1 MITLKGLSMPKFY
14 LSTSAVLL
22 ACAVTA
28 ACSHAPAT
36 IPDITSSARGA
47 DTCRAAEVGV
57 QVLGSGGPIAEG
69 SRAGT
74 SYAVWIDGRAQL
86 LVDAGPGSFI
96 RFGEAGLKVADL
108 KAIAL
113 SHFHA
118 DHSAGLAGILNS
130 GSFEASADP
139 LLFIGPVAGSVFPG
153 AGDLLSALVGREDGA
168 WSYLSGYLD
177 GGDGRRLLDVREIAA
192 SDTEQAPTT
201 RIDISSDLTL
211 IAIPVHHGEVPSL
224 AYLVKA
230 KGRDIV
236 FASDQS
242 AFSTGFDRVTR
253 NIEPDLLVAH
263 HVIPQGEGQ
272 PIGLHRPPSGIGTM
286 AASIV
291 PRMLLLSHHMERSFS
306 RLQESLALIG
316 AQFDGPTMIASDGT
330 CIAL

>member
-1 MITLKGLSMPKFY
+1 MPKFY
-14 LSTSAVLL
+14 LSTSAALL
-22 ACAVTA
+22 ACALTA

-36 IPDITSSARGA
+36 IPDITPSARGA

-74 SYAVWIDGRAQL
+74 SYAVWIDGKAQL
-86 LVDAGPGSFI
+86 LIDAGPGSFI

-139 LLFIGPVAGSVFPG
+139 LIFIGPAAGSVFPG
-153 AGDLLSALVGREDGA
+153 AGDFLAALVSRDDGA
-168 WSYLSGYLD
+168 WAYLGGYLD
-177 GGDGRRLLDVREIAA
+177 GGDARRKLDVREISAN
-192 SDTEQAPTT
+192 DTEVAKA
-201 RIDISSDLTL
+201 TL
-211 IAIPVHHGEVPSL
+211 IEIAPGISLTAIPVHHGEVPNL
-224 AYLVKA
+224 AYRVKA
-230 KGRDIV
+230 KGRDII

-242 AFSTGFDRVTR
+242 AFSTGFDQLLRGSQ
-253 NIEPDLLVAH
+253 PDFLIAH
-263 HVIPQGEGQ
+263 HVIPEGEGQ
-272 PIGLHRPPSGIGTM
+272 PIGLHRPPSSIGTM
-286 AASIV
+286 AAGIA
-291 PRMLLLSHHMERSFS
+291 PRMLLLSHHMDRSFV
-306 RLQESLALIG
+306 RLQESLGVIG

>member
-1 MITLKGLSMPKFY
+1 MPRKH
-14 LSTSAVLL
+14 LRLRAAIL
-22 ACAVTA
+22 ACVATA
-28 ACSHAPAT
+28 ACSTTPAA
-36 IPDITSSARGA
+36 TSEVPPAAQGA
-47 DTCRAAEVGV
+47 DTCRVAEVGV

-74 SYAVWIDGRAQL
+74 SYVVWIDGRAQL
-86 LVDAGPGSFI
+86 LIDAGPGSFI
-96 RFGEAGLKVADL
+96 RFGEAGLKVSDL
-108 KAIAL
+108 KAIAM

-130 GSFEASADP
+130 GSFESSTDP
-139 LLFIGPVAGSVFPG
+139 LLFIGPAAGSVFPG
-153 AGDLLSALVGREDGA
+153 AGDFLSALVGREDGA
-168 WSYLSGYLD
+168 WSYLGGYLD
-177 GGDGRRLLDVREIAA
+177 GGDGRRTMDVREIAA

-201 RIDISSDLTL
+201 RIDISPDLTL

-236 FASDQS
+236 FSSDQS

-286 AASIV
+286 AAGIA

-306 RLQESLALIG
+306 RLQESLAVIA

>member
-1 MITLKGLSMPKFY
+1 MPRKH
-14 LSTSAVLL
+14 LRLRAAIL
-22 ACAVTA
+22 ACVATA
-28 ACSHAPAT
+28 ACSTTPAA
-36 IPDITSSARGA
+36 TSEVPPAAQGA
-47 DTCRAAEVGV
+47 DTCRVAEVGV

-74 SYAVWIDGRAQL
+74 SYVVWIDGRAQL
-86 LVDAGPGSFI
+86 LIDAGPGSFI
-96 RFGEAGLKVADL
+96 RFGEAGLKVSDL
-108 KAIAL
+108 KAIAM

-130 GSFEASADP
+130 GSFESSTDP
-139 LLFIGPVAGSVFPG
+139 LLFIGPAAGSVFPG
-153 AGDLLSALVGREDGA
+153 AGDFLSALVGREDGA
-168 WSYLSGYLD
+168 WSYLGGYLD
-177 GGDGRRLLDVREIAA
+177 GGDGRRTMDVREIAA

-201 RIDISSDLTL
+201 RIDISPDLTL

-286 AASIV
+286 AAGIA

-306 RLQESLALIG
+306 RLQESLAVIA